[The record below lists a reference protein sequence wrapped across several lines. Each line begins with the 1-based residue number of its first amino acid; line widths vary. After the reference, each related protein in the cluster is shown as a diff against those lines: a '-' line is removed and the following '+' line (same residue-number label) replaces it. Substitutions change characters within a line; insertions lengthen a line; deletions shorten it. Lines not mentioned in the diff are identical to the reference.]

1 MANQYYPVYLDLRG
15 KPCVVI
21 GGGEI
26 GERKVEGLVESSA
39 EVTLISPDVTQRLQE
54 LAQAGRIKWHPRR
67 YRQGDLKGAFLAIAA
82 TDVRDVNQAI
92 AAEAQEEKVVLNV
105 VDDAPLCSFI
115 APSIVKRGDVTL
127 AISTGGSSP
136 ALARKLKESIQ
147 DSDLLRY
154 ADLAEVL
161 SKARGLVKQQRMVV
175 DADRW
180 QEGITERLID
190 LVNSG
195 RSEEALDELM
205 SFLQGGPEG
214 AVEGE
219 VVSQVT
225 GPLS

>member
-1 MANQYYPVYLDLRG
+1 M
-15 KPCVVI
+15 
-21 GGGEI
+21 
-26 GERKVEGLVESSA
+26 ESSA

-54 LAQAGRIKWHPRR
+54 LAQAGRITWHPRR

-136 ALARKLKESIQ
+136 ALARKLKESIR

-154 ADLAEVL
+154 ADLADVL
-161 SKARGLVKQQRMVV
+161 SKARSLVKQQRMVV
-175 DADRW
+175 NADRW

-190 LVNSG
+190 LVTSG

-219 VVSQVT
+219 AVSQVT

>member
-26 GERKVEGLVESSA
+26 GERKVESLVESSA
-39 EVTLISPDVTQRLQE
+39 EVTLISPDVTRRLQE
-54 LAQAGRIKWHPRR
+54 LAQAGRIAWHPRR

-154 ADLAEVL
+154 ADLADVL
-161 SKARGLVKQQRMVV
+161 SKARSLVKQQRMVV

-180 QEGITERLID
+180 QEGITECLID

-214 AVEGE
+214 AVAGE
-219 VVSQVT
+219 AVSQVT
-225 GPLS
+225 EPLS

>member
-15 KPCVVI
+15 KLCVVI

-54 LAQAGRIKWHPRR
+54 LAQAGRIAWHSRR

-136 ALARKLKESIQ
+136 ALARKLKDSIQ

-154 ADLAEVL
+154 ADLADVL
-161 SKARGLVKQQRMVV
+161 SKARSLVKQQRMVV

-190 LVNSG
+190 MVNSG

-214 AVEGE
+214 AAAGE

>member
-1 MANQYYPVYLDLRG
+1 MSNQYYPVYLDLRG

-54 LAQAGRIKWHPRR
+54 LAHAGRITWHARQ

-92 AAEAQEEKVVLNV
+92 AAEAQDEKVVLNV

-115 APSIVKRGDVTL
+115 APSIVKRGEVTL

-136 ALARKLKESIQ
+136 ALARKLKETIQ

-154 ADLAEVL
+154 ADLAGVL
-161 SKARGLVKQQRMVV
+161 SKARSLIKQRGMVV

-180 QEGITERLID
+180 QEGITESLID
-190 LVNSG
+190 LVDSG
-195 RSEEALDELM
+195 RSEEALNVLM
-205 SFLQGGPEG
+205 SFLQDGPEG
-214 AVEGE
+214 AVGSEA
-219 VVSQVT
+219 VSQVT